1 MKKANPFYLTGE
13 WKRKRLEILER
24 DHYECQECR
33 RNGKLTTAY
42 DAILEIDHIK
52 ELDKYPELAWDNE
65 NLQTLCR
72 SCHNKKHKRFEFK
85 ESVRK
90 RKWEGDEWWGD

>member
-1 MKKANPFYLTGE
+1 M
-13 WKRKRLEILER
+13 EILER
-24 DHYECQECR
+24 DHYECQECK
-33 RNGKLTTAY
+33 RNGKLTTQY

-52 ELDKYPELAWDNE
+52 ELDKYPELAWDND

-85 ESVRK
+85 ESTRK
-90 RKWEGDEWWGD
+90 RKWQDEWW